1 MSHNNLSE
9 QQMMDALENKNKT
22 NLLIKLNKKYKDYI
36 RCVEQNNDV
45 AKNNV
50 LSALIDEC
58 RSKERLCAVARLFV
72 QEKLNISYSDL
83 LLMKRRRQI

>member
-1 MSHNNLSE
+1 MSHELSE
-9 QQMMDALENKNKT
+9 QQLMEELENKNKI
-22 NLLIKLNKKYKDYI
+22 NFLIKLNKKYKDYLK
-36 RCVEQNNDV
+36 CVEQNNDI

-58 RSKERLCAVARLFV
+58 RSKERLSTVARLFV

>member
-9 QQMMDALENKNKT
+9 QQVMEVLENKNKT
-22 NLLIKLNKKYKDYI
+22 NLLIKLNKKYKDYL
-36 RCVEQNNDV
+36 RCVEQNNHV